1 MKTLIDN
8 KKHSS
13 LLARI
18 VATAQLKAY
27 GVECYFENASTAIA
41 MCNSRSEVLEA
52 FKKDIDKTAGDVLRS
67 QPIIYSIKD
76 GVVTEY
82 DSVYNSVEDVFGDC
96 YDKKKNVITLS
107 GVTFDLSSTPT
118 SRSKSDFKEEI
129 LKNIFDINIK
139 ELNGT
144 LKTLSKYETE
154 EDDIKKAILYPSTI
168 LADKI
173 IKKIAD
179 EDIKFSKFR
188 KEMSY
193 EEAEKFD
200 KTFKRT
206 GVTGVIQNS
215 TYIDGSGIKQLASS
229 HKRQNTVEL
238 INMLGSGSLKYIEAV
253 EVDGDGSLEKM
264 THLINQIEQLT
275 INTSVKF
282 TLKARK
288 LGNIKARGAFFSN
301 QLIVAEDVRDTSAII
316 HELGHLVHLITL
328 EDNKFVNYLID
339 KLTPMIEL
347 DDETPNSK
355 IEYYYKPTEVVARAC
370 EIAALFA
377 KEKGLLNI
385 EDNDF
390 EIIKSREF
398 YTENRGKYFNFLK
411 FDKNTKEELLALF
424 ELFYQTSPG
433 SIDESRYDNFVK
445 IDTQFR
451 KTKKQTGFYDLIKK
465 EQAKQKKELKAL
477 YSLVNSQNIDM
488 IFSHGNDVE
497 VDKLAKTILV
507 NIGYCGNHKDRMSTP
522 EWRKVIEDKSGVII
536 YIFRL
541 VQKSLAEK
549 EWCSFLMD
557 FKKHAYTNIRREIF
571 FSGFTDSFRIRLR
584 KEFKEHDTP
593 NFDDMIELRTYL
605 DKRVT
610 ELLSEKTLKDEEFIE
625 NILTVEPNLIK
636 GINENNLS
644 FELLEKYNRFV
655 LDTIDRK
662 NKSLY
667 LHPALCNNISFM
679 RYAIDLDKLSMS
691 YAGEQ
696 VKNNKNIMLWYLDK
710 YGYEN
715 SLGYL
720 GDSLRDNAEV
730 ARSIIIED
738 LRYLDYF
745 SQRVQKLLDT
755 NPEERELKKL
765 DGAKVSASYRR
776 KAARTTKSM
785 KILDVLAKDK
795 NYEVRAEV
803 AKNKNAAV
811 GTLMDLAKLKNKW
824 VKSALARNENTPASV
839 LNKLLKE
846 KDEDILNS
854 LAGNPSVGPQK
865 IILLSR
871 IKNNSIKWSVLRN
884 PNVQSFLFSE
894 NVHKEIVKNCLAG
907 DENYF
912 FYELKTGSFF
922 EGSYRFFDSLASD
935 TKEYIK
941 DKGFVKSFAEMA
953 KTVRDTRFQEEKK
966 NIRIVEE
973 QKINLSDFELLIE
986 PEKETHRDVST
997 DFELLVEQGEIV
1009 EFERTDGKGVQKVLK
1024 IKAEIED
1031 FKSFNQWMKSS
1042 KKGYYSR
1049 FAKGFILYEEFA
1061 KTLAETISENGAK
1074 AASVA
1079 TALYSADLL
1088 QNFANGTLF

>member
-8 KKHSS
+8 KKHSNA
-13 LLARI
+13 LARI

-41 MCNSRSEVLEA
+41 MQNSRSEILEV

-67 QPIIYSIKD
+67 QPIIYSIKN

-82 DSVYNSVEDVFGDC
+82 DSVYNSVKEVFGDC
-96 YDKKKNVITLS
+96 YDKEKNVITLS
-107 GVTFDLSSTPT
+107 GVTFDLSSTPI
-118 SRSKSDFKEEI
+118 SKNKGDFKEEI
-129 LKNIFDINIK
+129 LRNIFDIDIK

-144 LKTLSKYETE
+144 LKTLSKYETS
-154 EDDIKKAILYPSTI
+154 EDDIQKAILYPSTI

-173 IKKIAD
+173 IKKIVD

-193 EEAEKFD
+193 EDAEKFD

-215 TYIDGSGIKQLASS
+215 TYIDGSGLKQLAPS
-229 HKRQNTVEL
+229 HKQRNTVEL
-238 INMLGSGSLKYIEAV
+238 SNMLTSGNLKYIEAV

-264 THLINQIEQLT
+264 THLINQIEKLT
-275 INTSVKF
+275 LNTSVKF

-328 EDNKFVNYLID
+328 EDNKFVNYLIS

-398 YTENRGKYFNFLK
+398 YTENGGKYFNFFN
-411 FDKNTKEELLALF
+411 FDEKTKEELLALF

-433 SIDESRYDNFVK
+433 SIDESKYDNFVK

-451 KTKKQTGFYDLIKK
+451 KTKKQLGFYDLIKK

-488 IFSHGNDVE
+488 IFSNRGNVE
-497 VDKLAKTILV
+497 VDELAKTILV
-507 NIGYCGNHKDRMSTP
+507 NMSYCGNHKERMTAV
-522 EWRKVIEDKSGVII
+522 EWREVIEDKSGVIV
-536 YIFRL
+536 YIFKL
-541 VQKSLAEK
+541 VQKSLSSK
-549 EWCSFLMD
+549 EWFRFLMD
-557 FKKHAYTNIRREIF
+557 FKAHAFRNIENEIF
-571 FSGFTDSFRIRLR
+571 FSGFSDGFRIKLIE
-584 KEFKEHDTP
+584 EFKIHDTP
-593 NFDDMIELRTYL
+593 NFDDMVEIKAYVKQDVTSLL
-605 DKRVT
+605 D
-610 ELLSEKTLKDEEFIE
+610 EETLKDEEFVKE
-625 NILTVEPNLIK
+625 ILSKSPYSIKSIKTELIS
-636 GINENNLS
+636 I
-644 FELLEKYNRFV
+644 ELLEKYNRFV
-655 LDTIDRK
+655 FDEIDRK
-662 NKSLY
+662 LKS
-667 LHPALCNNISFM
+667 HCIHAALNNNVSFM
-679 RYAIDLDKLSMS
+679 KHAIEIDKLSIA
-691 YAGEQ
+691 YAGEH
-696 VKNNKNIMLWYLDK
+696 VRNNKNLMMWFLENN
-710 YGYEN
+710 GYEN
-715 SLGYL
+715 NLGYL
-720 GDSLRDNAEV
+720 GDSLKDNPEF
-730 ARSIIIED
+730 ARPIVQKD
-738 LRYLDYF
+738 LKYLDMF
-745 SQRVQKLLDT
+745 SQRVQKLLDE

-765 DGAKVSASYRR
+765 EGAKASYRR
-776 KAARTTKSM
+776 KVARNSKSM
-785 KILDVLAKDK
+785 KILDVLSKDK

-803 AKNKNAAV
+803 ARNKNAAV

-824 VKSALARNENTPASV
+824 VKSALAKNENTPTSI
-839 LNKLLKE
+839 LNKLLRD
-846 KDEDILNS
+846 KDEDVLYA
-854 LAGNPSVGPQK
+854 LAGNPSLGPQK
-865 IILLSR
+865 LILLSR
-871 IKNNSIKWSVLRN
+871 IKNNSIKWAVLRN
-884 PNVQSFLFSE
+884 PNVQSFSFDE
-894 NVHKEIVKNCLAG
+894 KIHKEIVKNCLEA

-912 FYELKTGSFF
+912 YYELRTGSFF
-922 EGSYRFFDSLASD
+922 EGSYKFFNSLAID

-941 DKGFVKSFAEMA
+941 DKNFVSMFAEMA
-953 KTVRDTRFQEEKK
+953 KTVRDARFPKKEEEIK
-966 NIRIVEE
+966 EE
-973 QKINLSDFELLIE
+973 ETNLSNFELSVE
-986 PEKETHRDVST
+986 SKKEAQEDVAT

-1009 EFERTDGKGVQKVLK
+1009 EFERTDGKGVEKVLK
-1024 IKAEIED
+1024 IKDEIED
-1031 FKSFNQWMKSS
+1031 FKSFNKWMKSS